1 VIPDDPEPERVAA
14 TERAADAGPEV
25 AVSSARWMGY
35 AGLVPFALP
44 VLGIVLGHRDAWF
57 LHWLVA
63 YGAVILSFVGALQWG
78 LALDERRERRGE
90 RVLVSVLPALAGWLA
105 LLLPQGAGIALLIA
119 GFLGI
124 YAYERVTVWPGGYP
138 VWFRRLRTQ
147 LTMGACLLLGAGLIA
162 ALLLP

>member
-1 VIPDDPEPERVAA
+1 MDPDDPELARVAGAERVVGEGAA
-14 TERAADAGPEV
+14 
-25 AVSSARWMGY
+25 SSARWMGY

-44 VLGIVLGHRDAWF
+44 VLGIIAGHHDAWF
-57 LHWLVA
+57 LRALVA

-90 RVLVSVLPALAGWLA
+90 RVLVSVAPALAGWLA
-105 LLLPQGAGIALLIA
+105 LLLPPGAGITLLIA
-119 GFLGI
+119 GFVGI

-147 LTMGACLLLGAGLIA
+147 LTIGACTLLGAGLIA
-162 ALLLP
+162 ALLMP